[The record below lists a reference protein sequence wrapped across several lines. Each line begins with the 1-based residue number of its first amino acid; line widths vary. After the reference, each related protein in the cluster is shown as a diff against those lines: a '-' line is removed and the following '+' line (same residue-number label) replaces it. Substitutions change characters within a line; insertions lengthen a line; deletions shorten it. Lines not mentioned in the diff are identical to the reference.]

1 MQKISLYILAIVA
14 VFVTNSCKKGNVI
27 SDPSSLGI
35 GSYITLVK
43 SNNTII
49 DNSNLAT
56 SKVSI
61 TVKEFGSPVDKIKVF
76 VTKGTTSLDKSKWKL
91 VKEFTYS
98 GETTLEVSATD
109 IAKALGIPPTGLET
123 GATYTLYNQVITKD
137 GRSFDIVNTYSEFAS
152 NTNYNMVF
160 TWTAVVVCPYVST
173 GFAGDFEVLEDGWGD
188 FNTGDIVKV
197 SLGADPAKQIKITAY
212 PNPAAGGANR
222 KDIVIDI
229 APASGIATVASQ
241 VYGDYPGFDTN
252 LKVKTV
258 GTNNYVF
265 SCVRT
270 ITLRLNH
277 SGRINYGDANL
288 RLKKI

>member
-43 SNNTII
+43 TNNTII
-49 DNSNLAT
+49 DYSNLST

-61 TVKEFGSPVDKIKVF
+61 TVKEFGSPVDKIKVY
-76 VTKGTTSLDKSKWKL
+76 VTKGTTSLDRAKWKL

-98 GETTLEVSATD
+98 GETILDVSAID

-137 GRSFDIVNTYSEFAS
+137 GRTFDIVNTYSEVAGNS
-152 NTNYNMVF
+152 NYNMVF
-160 TWTAVVVCPYVST
+160 TWAAVVVCPFVST
-173 GFAGDFEVLEDGWGD
+173 GFAGDFVVLEDGWAD
-188 FNTGDIVKV
+188 FSPGDILKV
-197 SLGADPAKQIKITAY
+197 TAGADPAKQIKITAY
-212 PNPAAGGANR
+212 PNPAFGANR
-222 KDIVIDI
+222 KDIVVDI
-229 APASGIATVASQ
+229 NPATGQATVALQ
-241 VYGDYPGFDTN
+241 AYGDYGGEVIKT
-252 LKVKTV
+252 KTV

-265 SCVRT
+265 SCVGA

-277 SGRINYGDANL
+277 TGNGNYGDYNL
-288 RLKKI
+288 RLKKK

>member
-14 VFVTNSCKKGNVI
+14 VFFTNSCKKGNVI

-43 SNNTII
+43 TNNTII
-49 DNSNLAT
+49 DFANLAT

-76 VTKGTTSLDKSKWKL
+76 VTKGNVTLDRTKWKL

-98 GETTLEVSATD
+98 GETTLEVSAIE
-109 IAKALGIPPTGLET
+109 IAKGLGIPPTGLET
-123 GATYTLYNQVITKD
+123 GATYTLYNQILTKD
-137 GRSFDIVNTYSEFAS
+137 GRTFDIVNTYSEVAGNS
-152 NTNYNMVF
+152 NYNMVF
-160 TWTAVVVCPYVST
+160 TWAAVVVCPYVST
-173 GFAGDFEVLEDGWGD
+173 GFAGDFVVEQDGWGD
-188 FNTGDIVKV
+188 FDPGAIVKV
-197 SLGADPAKQIKITAY
+197 TPGADPAKQIKITAY
-212 PNPAAGGANR
+212 PSPAFGINR

-229 APASGIATVASQ
+229 APATGAATVASQ
-241 VYGDYPGFDTN
+241 VYGDYPGFDTD

-265 SCVRT
+265 SCVGV

-277 SGRINYGDANL
+277 SGRANYGDYNL
-288 RLKKI
+288 RLRKK